1 MKRPYSVVFITAAR
15 ANKPTFSPVCLKPPP
30 LPKCT
35 KFPNLF
41 PSEFLQ
47 LLSEHCYAGGKVCSV
62 GPTAPTT
69 GVNRSPTA
77 ALLRVPRCARGRP
90 LLGAHVRARRGLRRE
105 AAAPFPSLQSDS
117 VWNLVSKCFIQF
129 LNMDSWLLPSGQ
141 SCRNVVRRNVSF
153 VVSCSEGN

>member
-1 MKRPYSVVFITAAR
+1 MAAR
-15 ANKPTFSPVCLKPPP
+15 ADKPIFSPLCLKPPP
-30 LPKCT
+30 LPKCP

-47 LLSEHCYAGGKVCSV
+47 LLSEHSYPGGKVCSV

-69 GVNRSPTA
+69 VVNGSPTA
-77 ALLRVPRCARGRP
+77 TLLCVPRCARGRP
-90 LLGAHVRARRGLRRE
+90 LLCAHVQPRRCLRRE
-105 AAAPFPSLQSDS
+105 AASPFPCLQSNS
-117 VWNLVSKCFIQF
+117 VWNPVSECFIQF
-129 LNMDSWLLPSGQ
+129 LNMDSWPLPSGQ